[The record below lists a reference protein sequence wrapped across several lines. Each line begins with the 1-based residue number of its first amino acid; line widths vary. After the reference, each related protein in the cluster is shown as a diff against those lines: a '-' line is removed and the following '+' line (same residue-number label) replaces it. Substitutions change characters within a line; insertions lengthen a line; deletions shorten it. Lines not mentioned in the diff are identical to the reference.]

1 MPKPKTLLKE
11 TKAKKKRK
19 QVLASYQ
26 NSWKPPKLIARD
38 RADQPDLQAPESA
51 DEFLAEGVDLEEAG
65 EKWRAGDPVKSMRF
79 FMRAIEMYENGL
91 RRYPASFDLAY
102 NKARVQY
109 EITQHPKLVT
119 QLPGPIIDILRI
131 ALDSHREALQK
142 DQDNADILFNTAQVL
157 TSVAEALTEGKRADE
172 EQTEEALK
180 SLTEA
185 LELFQRC
192 LVLQELRFT
201 EYEQQL
207 QMVRDGGPDHQS
219 QQDEQ
224 QQQQEHEQ
232 SVGDSRR
239 GSTEAEEWA
248 AVVEPVTKN
257 TLIDTAIAQLEALA
271 TLCGL
276 LSSDHGSTLA
286 WVEEYSSDLVR
297 EKIAAYVEGTDRAN
311 EIAIVRAKFLSIL
324 LEITYRSGRIDL
336 DTYKQELDSAWSSN
350 NVDVSHDPAGL
361 SNQAEALVGFSSAMA
376 DSYPTPNIDGFERSL
391 DLRWQALGV
400 VLSRLAAASKLA
412 GPDNLAKIHIARGD
426 AEMFRWRL
434 GQVPFSYAP
443 AKDNATT
450 LLKNAETYYRGGAAT
465 AKRDGWPEAE
475 REGTV
480 KEALAKGLAGDSSQM
495 GSLAIDSKG
504 YMMRVAD
511 DMAEDGHIP
520 PEDLSKL
527 MAVLDPDEL
536 IF

>member
-19 QVLASYQ
+19 QV
-26 NSWKPPKLIARD
+26 
-38 RADQPDLQAPESA
+38 APESA

-79 FMRAIEMYENGL
+79 FMRAIEMYETGL

-157 TSVAEALTEGKRADE
+157 TSVAEALTEGKHADE

-180 SLTEA
+180 CLTEG

-207 QMVRDGGPDHQS
+207 QMVQDSGLDHQA
-219 QQDEQ
+219 QQNKQDEQ
-224 QQQQEHEQ
+224 QLQQQQ
-232 SVGDSRR
+232 QQQQQQQTQG
-239 GSTEAEEWA
+239 G
-248 AVVEPVTKN
+248 K
-257 TLIDTAIAQLEALA
+257 
-271 TLCGL
+271 
-276 LSSDHGSTLA
+276 
-286 WVEEYSSDLVR
+286 EYSSDLLR

-311 EIAIVRAKFLSIL
+311 EVAMIRAKFLSIL
-324 LEITYRSGRIDL
+324 LEINYRSGRIDL
-336 DTYKQELDSAWSSN
+336 DTYKQELDSAWSN

-361 SNQAEALVGFSSAMA
+361 SNQAEALIGFSSAIA
-376 DSYPTPNIDGFERSL
+376 DAYPTIDVEGFPRSL

-400 VLSRLAAASKLA
+400 ALSRLAAASKLA

-426 AEMFRWRL
+426 AEMHRWRL
-434 GQVPFSYAP
+434 GQVPFCYGP
-443 AKDNATT
+443 AMDNAAT

-465 AKRDGWPEAE
+465 ARRDGWPEAE

-520 PEDLSKL
+520 PEDLTRL
-527 MAVLDPDEL
+527 MAVLDPNEL
-536 IF
+536 LF

>member
-19 QVLASYQ
+19 QV
-26 NSWKPPKLIARD
+26 
-38 RADQPDLQAPESA
+38 APESA

-79 FMRAIEMYENGL
+79 FMRAIEMYETGL

-157 TSVAEALTEGKRADE
+157 TSVAEALTEGKHADE

-180 SLTEA
+180 CLTEA

-201 EYEQQL
+201 EFEQQL
-207 QMVRDGGPDHQS
+207 QMVQNSGPDHQT
-219 QQDEQ
+219 QHNKQDEQ
-224 QQQQEHEQ
+224 QQQQQ
-232 SVGDSRR
+232 QQTQGDVGDSRT

-276 LSSDHGSTLA
+276 LSSDHGSTLV
-286 WVEEYSSDLVR
+286 WVEEYSSDLLR

-311 EIAIVRAKFLSIL
+311 EVAMVRAKFLSIL
-324 LEITYRSGRIDL
+324 LEINYRSGRIDL
-336 DTYKQELDSAWSSN
+336 DTYKQELDAAWSN

-361 SNQAEALVGFSSAMA
+361 SNQAEALIGFSSAIA
-376 DSYPTPNIDGFERSL
+376 DAYPTIDVERFPWSL

-400 VLSRLAAASKLA
+400 ALSRLAAASKLA

-426 AEMFRWRL
+426 AEMHRWRL
-434 GQVPFSYAP
+434 GQVPFCYAP
-443 AKDNATT
+443 AVDNAAT

-465 AKRDGWPEAE
+465 ARRDGWPEAE

-495 GSLAIDSKG
+495 RSLAIDSKG
-504 YMMRVAD
+504 YMMRVAN

-520 PEDLSKL
+520 PEDLTRL
-527 MAVLDPDEL
+527 MAVLDPNEL
-536 IF
+536 LF

>member
-19 QVLASYQ
+19 QVFRRMRGWTGQ
-26 NSWKPPKLIARD
+26 NLLTAVF
-38 RADQPDLQAPESA
+38 AET
-51 DEFLAEGVDLEEAG
+51 EGVDLEEAG

-79 FMRAIEMYENGL
+79 FMRAIEMYETGL

-157 TSVAEALTEGKRADE
+157 TSVAEALTEGKHADE

-180 SLTEA
+180 CLTEA

-207 QMVRDGGPDHQS
+207 QMVQDHQT
-219 QQDEQ
+219 QHDKQDEQ
-224 QQQQEHEQ
+224 QQQQQ
-232 SVGDSRR
+232 QQKKQQTQGGVGDSRT

-276 LSSDHGSTLA
+276 LSSDHGSTLV
-286 WVEEYSSDLVR
+286 WVEEYSSDLLR

-311 EIAIVRAKFLSIL
+311 EVAMVRAKFLSIL
-324 LEITYRSGRIDL
+324 LEVNYRSGRIDL
-336 DTYKQELDSAWSSN
+336 DTYKQELDSAWSN

-361 SNQAEALVGFSSAMA
+361 SNQAEALIGFSSAIA
-376 DSYPTPNIDGFERSL
+376 DAYPAVEVEGFPRSL

-400 VLSRLAAASKLA
+400 ALSRLAAASKLA

-426 AEMFRWRL
+426 AELHRWRL
-434 GQVPFSYAP
+434 AQVPFCYAP
-443 AKDNATT
+443 AVDNAAT

-465 AKRDGWPEAE
+465 ARRDGWPEAE

-520 PEDLSKL
+520 PEDLSRL
-527 MAVLDPDEL
+527 MAVLDPNEL
-536 IF
+536 LF

>member
-1 MPKPKTLLKE
+1 MEAT
-11 TKAKKKRK
+11 
-19 QVLASYQ
+19 
-26 NSWKPPKLIARD
+26 KLIARN
-38 RADQPDLQAPESA
+38 RADQSDLQAPESA

-79 FMRAIEMYENGL
+79 FMRAIEMYETGL

-157 TSVAEALTEGKRADE
+157 TSVAEALTEGKHADE

-180 SLTEA
+180 CLTEA

-207 QMVRDGGPDHQS
+207 QMVQDHQT
-219 QQDEQ
+219 QHDKQDEQ
-224 QQQQEHEQ
+224 QQQQQ
-232 SVGDSRR
+232 QQKKQQTQGGVGDSRT

-276 LSSDHGSTLA
+276 LSSDHGSTLV
-286 WVEEYSSDLVR
+286 WVEEYSSDLLR

-311 EIAIVRAKFLSIL
+311 EVAMVRAKFLSIL
-324 LEITYRSGRIDL
+324 LEVNYRSGRIDL
-336 DTYKQELDSAWSSN
+336 DTYKQELDSAWSN

-361 SNQAEALVGFSSAMA
+361 SNQAEALIGFSSAIA
-376 DSYPTPNIDGFERSL
+376 DAYPAVEVEGFPRSL

-400 VLSRLAAASKLA
+400 ALSRLAAASKLA

-426 AEMFRWRL
+426 AELHRWRL
-434 GQVPFSYAP
+434 AQVPFCYAP
-443 AKDNATT
+443 AVDNAAT

-465 AKRDGWPEAE
+465 ARRDGWPEAE

-520 PEDLSKL
+520 PEDLSRL
-527 MAVLDPDEL
+527 MAVLDPNEL
-536 IF
+536 LF